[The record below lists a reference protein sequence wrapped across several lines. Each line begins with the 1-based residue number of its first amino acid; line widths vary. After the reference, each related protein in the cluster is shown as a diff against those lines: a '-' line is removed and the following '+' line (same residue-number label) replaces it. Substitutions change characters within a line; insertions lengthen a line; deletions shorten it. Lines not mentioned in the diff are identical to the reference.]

1 MASPAGSPNPSGPF
15 ELHKLFK
22 PPNPSPNPNPSAP
35 PTVPPPSSY
44 GAVPPPAYPSP
55 SPGAFSYP
63 PTTPPFHHHPFLHYP
78 HDPLHRPTVS
88 YPAAPPHLPSANPNP
103 NLNPN
108 PSPGPNHGA
117 RLMALLG
124 NTATSHLESTV
135 SMPSPSSI
143 PSEFSAPANPPILHA
158 IPSAPPA
165 TLAPIGQPAPARL
178 PSSKMPRGRHLAGGD
193 RAVYDVD
200 SRLPGESQPPQ
211 LEVTPIT
218 KYTSDPGLVLGRQI
232 AVNRTYICY
241 GLKLGAI
248 RVLNINT
255 ALRSLLRG
263 HTQRVTDMA
272 FFAEDVHFL
281 ASASVDG
288 RVFAWK
294 IDEGPD
300 EENKPQITGKIIVA
314 IQIVGDGES
323 YHPRICWHSHKQ
335 ELLFV
340 GIGNRVLKIDIT
352 KVGRGKEFSAEEPL
366 RCPIEKLID
375 GVHFVGKH
383 DGEVTDLSI
392 SQWMTTRLASASKDG
407 TVKIWEDR
415 KAVPLTTLRPHDG
428 QAVNSVAFLTSPH
441 RPDHIN
447 LITAGSLNRE
457 VKIWASAGEE
467 GWLLPNDSEAWQC
480 TQTLDLRSSSEPR
493 LEEAFFNQVVVLPR
507 ASLIILANAKKNAI
521 YAVHVDYGPYPAATC
536 MDYVADFTVA
546 MPILS
551 LTGTN
556 DCLPDGEQVVQVY
569 CVQTQA
575 IQQYALDLSQCL
587 PPPNDNVALGKDP
600 CISRVS
606 DTPSSEGVP
615 VAEPSRGPMV
625 SDLPVGRSASP
636 KPPLMDSGTDN
647 QPITSYP
654 VTSVASEVN
663 GIQELSPS
671 NVEVKP
677 SAPPL
682 PSSDADAANILSS
695 PLPLN
700 LDPAGKLPALKGPPK
715 GFEQVPSPGGRDV
728 DPSNVDYS
736 VDRRVDTVITSTADV
751 LSMSDNLGK
760 DGSKAGQNDIS
771 MVPNPRLM
779 FKLGGNTTHLVTP
792 SEILSGAI
800 SSSETSHVNQ
810 GPKGDEAKVPDAT
823 VNNKLEN
830 VEVELKVAGESR
842 SSQNEDFDSQKE
854 AKVVTA
860 ERKEK
865 SSQISESSIEMANAC
880 LAETE
885 TCSVEE
891 SRAVDGIAVAES
903 LEQPPSTGEEE
914 IQDSTKDMPEKVAE
928 SVGTAVTAAK
938 GKKSKGKQSQASGLS
953 SPYSSPFN
961 STDSSNEPG
970 SSVVAPS
977 TETVFPQILA
987 MQDMLNQLMTMQ
999 KEMQKQMSVTL
1010 AVPVTKEGKRVE
1022 TALGRSMEKA
1032 IKANVDALWA
1042 RFQEENAKHEKL
1054 ERDRMQQITSL
1065 ITNCMSKDWPAMLER
1080 ALKKEISAVGP
1091 VIARTITPVIEKTI
1105 SSAIT
1110 DAFQRGVGDKAV
1122 NQLEKTVNSK
1132 LEATVARQ
1140 IQVQFQTSGKQALQ
1154 DGLRSSLES
1163 SMIPAFEQSCKAMFE
1178 QVDAAFQKGMTEH
1191 TAASQQQFEA
1201 SHSPLALTLRDAI
1214 NSASTITQNLTTELI
1229 DGQRKLLALL
1239 AAGNTKAL
1247 NPIAM
1252 QQNNGPMAAHP
1263 EMVLSVQQ
1271 VEAPL
1276 DPTKE
1281 LTRLISERK
1290 YEEAFTM
1297 ALQRSNV
1304 SIVSWLC
1311 SQVDLHAIC
1320 STVPLPLNQGVLL
1333 ALLQQLACDI
1343 SNETSRKVGWMT
1355 EVAVAIN
1362 PTDPMITMHV
1372 RPIFEQVYNIL
1383 AHQRS
1388 LPTTTASEAANV
1400 RLIMHVIN
1408 SVLMSCK

>member
-1 MASPAGSPNPSGPF
+1 M
-15 ELHKLFK
+15 
-22 PPNPSPNPNPSAP
+22 
-35 PTVPPPSSY
+35 PPSS
-44 GAVPPPAYPSP
+44 
-55 SPGAFSYP
+55 
-63 PTTPPFHHHPFLHYP
+63 
-78 HDPLHRPTVS
+78 
-88 YPAAPPHLPSANPNP
+88 
-103 NLNPN
+103 
-108 PSPGPNHGA
+108 
-117 RLMALLG
+117 
-124 NTATSHLESTV
+124 
-135 SMPSPSSI
+135 SM
-143 PSEFSAPANPPILHA
+143 PSEFSAPVNPPILHA

-165 TLAPIGQPAPARL
+165 VLAVVGQPAPARL
-178 PSSKMPRGRHLAGGD
+178 PSSKMPRGRHLGGGD
-193 RAVYDVD
+193 RVVYDVD

-288 RVFAWK
+288 RVFVWK
-294 IDEGPD
+294 IDEGPE
-300 EENKPQITGKIIVA
+300 EENKPQITGKIIIA
-314 IQIVGDGES
+314 IQIE
-323 YHPRICWHSHKQ
+323 I
-335 ELLFV
+335 LFV

-407 TVKIWEDR
+407 MVKIWEDR

-428 QAVNSVAFLTSPH
+428 QAVNSVIFLTSPQK
-441 RPDHIN
+441 PDHIN
-447 LITAGSLNRE
+447 LITAGPLNRE
-457 VKIWASAGEE
+457 VKMWASAGDE
-467 GWLLPNDSEAWQC
+467 GWLLPGDSEVWQC
-480 TQTLDLRSSSEPR
+480 TQILDLRSSSEPR
-493 LEEAFFNQVVVLPR
+493 LEEAFFNQVMVLPR
-507 ASLIILANAKKNAI
+507 ASLIVLANAKKNAI
-521 YAVHVDYGPYPAATC
+521 YAVHVDYSPYPAATH
-536 MDYVADFTVA
+536 MDYIADFTVA

-587 PPPNDNVALGKDP
+587 PLPSDNVALVKDP
-600 CISRVS
+600 CVSRVF
-606 DTPSSEGVP
+606 DTPSLEGVA
-615 VAEPSRGPMV
+615 VSEPSRGPMV
-625 SDLPVGRSASP
+625 SDLPAGGPSP
-636 KPPLMDSGTDN
+636 KCPTDN
-647 QPITSYP
+647 STENPSTTSHP

-663 GIQELSPS
+663 CIHELSS
-671 NVEVKP
+671 LDVDVKP

-682 PSSDADAANILSS
+682 PSSDADSANVVSS
-695 PLPLN
+695 PVPLN
-700 LDPAGKLPALKGPPK
+700 LDLAGRLPALRSPPK
-715 GFEQVPSPGGRDV
+715 GFEHVPTLGDRDV
-728 DPSNVDYS
+728 DPSNVDFS
-736 VDRRVDTVITSTADV
+736 VDRRVDSVITSTPDV
-751 LSMSDNLGK
+751 PSMNENLGK
-760 DGSKAGQNDIS
+760 DESKAGQNDIS
-771 MVPNPRLM
+771 MVPNPCFM
-779 FKLGGNTTHLVTP
+779 FNLGGNTTHLVTP

-800 SSSETSHVNQ
+800 SSSDSSNVNQ
-810 GPKGDEAKVPDAT
+810 GPKDEEVKVPDVL
-823 VNNKLEN
+823 VNNNLAN
-830 VEVELKVAGESR
+830 VEVEVKVTGEIR
-842 SSQNEDFDSQKE
+842 SSQNEEFYSQKE
-854 AKVVTA
+854 AQVVPA
-860 ERKEK
+860 ESKEK
-865 SSQISESSIEMANAC
+865 FSQISEPNIGMANEC
-880 LAETE
+880 LAVTE
-885 TCSVEE
+885 TCNVEE
-891 SRAVDGIAVAES
+891 SHPVEDIGVAMS
-903 LEQPPSTGEEE
+903 LEQHPSTGEEE
-914 IQDSTKDMPEKVAE
+914 IQDSTKDMPEKVVE
-928 SVGTAVTAAK
+928 SVGAAAPAAK

-953 SPYSSPFN
+953 SPSLSSFN
-961 STDSSNEPG
+961 STDPSYEPASITGASSSG
-970 SSVVAPS
+970 A
-977 TETVFPQILA
+977 VFPQILA

-999 KEMQKQMSVTL
+999 KEMQKQMTVIV

-1032 IKANVDALWA
+1032 IKANTDAFWA
-1042 RFQEENAKHEKL
+1042 RFQEENAKSEKL
-1054 ERDRMQQITSL
+1054 ERERMQQITSL
-1065 ITNCMSKDWPAMLER
+1065 ITNCMNKDWPAMLER
-1080 ALKKEISAVGP
+1080 ALKKEIPAVGQ
-1091 VIARTITPVIEKTI
+1091 VIARAITPVIEKTI

-1110 DAFQRGVGDKAV
+1110 DSFQRGVADKAV
-1122 NQLEKTVNSK
+1122 NQLEKSVNSK

-1140 IQVQFQTSGKQALQ
+1140 IQAQFQTSGKQALQ
-1154 DGLRSSLES
+1154 DSLKSSLES
-1163 SMIPAFEQSCKAMFE
+1163 SAIPAFEQSCKVMFE
-1178 QVDAAFQKGMTEH
+1178 QVDAAFRKGMTEH
-1191 TAASQQQFEA
+1191 TAAAQQQVEA
-1201 SHSPLALTLRDAI
+1201 SHTPLAQTLRDAI
-1214 NSASTITQNLTTELI
+1214 NSTSTITQNLTTELI

-1239 AAGNTKAL
+1239 AVGNTNSL
-1247 NPIAM
+1247 NPFGM
-1252 QQNNGPMAAHP
+1252 QQNNGPLAGLP
-1263 EMVLSVQQ
+1263 EM

-1281 LTRLISERK
+1281 LRRLISERK

-1297 ALQRSNV
+1297 ALQRSDV

-1311 SQVDLHAIC
+1311 SQTQSSFPLAHTIVGFQVDLHAIC

-1333 ALLQQLACDI
+1333 ALLQQLSCDI

-1355 EVAVAIN
+1355 DVAVAIN
-1362 PTDPMITMHV
+1362 PTDPMITVHV

-1388 LPTTTASEAANV
+1388 LPTTTASEAINV